1 MVILRDRFTC
11 QECGI
16 KGIRLH
22 VHHKIPFLVSFDNS
36 LSNLVTLCPSCHR
49 KVDAQIIKQIK
60 EEKMIG
66 GKNGN

>member
-1 MVILRDRFTC
+1 MVIVN
-11 QECGI
+11 
-16 KGIRLH
+16 K
-22 VHHKIPFLVSFDNS
+22 VSFDNS
-36 LSNLVTLCPSCHR
+36 LSNLVTLCPSCYR